1 MVTAGILYITL
12 IPISIRDPASGDP
25 NTENYYQMIW
35 YIVFSSPIFFSVL
48 QMALIFMFF
57 NYDSP
62 NILKQNNEDFKLR
75 ELLAKIYTSSV
86 I

>member
-1 MVTAGILYITL
+1 MVTAGILYITM
-12 IPISIRDPASGDP
+12 IPIGIRDPSSINP

-35 YIVFSSPIFFSVL
+35 YVVFSSPIIFSVL
-48 QMALIFMFF
+48 QMGLIFVFF

-62 NILKQNNEDFKLR
+62 NILKQNNEDLKLR